1 MTPDEIKE
9 QFPETYH
16 NILNSGINK
25 ARNIITSTI
34 NQGFQNVEDLKNKI
48 DEAFISEI
56 NSQYELDAFNK
67 RLDEILNN

>member
-56 NSQYELDAFNK
+56 NS
-67 RLDEILNN
+67 